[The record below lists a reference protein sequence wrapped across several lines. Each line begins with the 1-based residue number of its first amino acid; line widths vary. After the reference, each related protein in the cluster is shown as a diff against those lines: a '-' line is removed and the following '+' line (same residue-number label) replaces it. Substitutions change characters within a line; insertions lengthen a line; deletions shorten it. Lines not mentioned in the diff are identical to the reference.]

1 MRLDLRL
8 RHLLWPVGAY
18 PGYISE
24 VSISGIRFAVVPVVN
39 HTDYRVP
46 WPVGPTCVVCP
57 AAVSLQGP

>member
-18 PGYISE
+18 PL
-24 VSISGIRFAVVPVVN
+24 SGIRFAVVPVVN

>member
-8 RHLLWPVGAY
+8 RHLLWPVKSAHIRY
-18 PGYISE
+18 P
-24 VSISGIRFAVVPVVN
+24 RFAVGVPVVN

>member
-18 PGYISE
+18 P
-24 VSISGIRFAVVPVVN
+24 GIRFAVVPVVN

>member
-8 RHLLWPVGAY
+8 RHLLWRLSAH
-18 PGYISE
+18 IRR
-24 VSISGIRFAVVPVVN
+24 IRFAVVPVVN